1 MSDFSPVAVSFQTIG
16 SLLLAL
22 MMAQLGRMFPWRYAR
37 NWAFAWLAMFVA
49 LASVR
54 VYIATQDRLCWIVY
68 LMAEWAFLGLL
79 YAGSRELA
87 DGTHVPLR
95 YFFYCAPLALLLAAL
110 PVRFARTFN
119 DVFIG
124 QAAAVSIG
132 ALISFLTLGR
142 TGPNRRQVGWQTMR
156 IALALMTI
164 AYAAYV
170 PLFTLYTMGWNL
182 WFLPYSSLA
191 DLLGC
196 IVLGFGMILF
206 TTEEASRELK
216 DAVTALQ
223 VARDQMQHKLHTD
236 PLTEALSRHAF
247 LAMPRGITG
256 VVIMLDIDHLKQI
269 NDEAGH
275 DMGDLVI
282 RSAANAVRARIRAD
296 DLLFRWGGDEFLII
310 VPSSTMDVVNARLS
324 TLGDGIR
331 IERPSR
337 EPLVFTVSW
346 GGAEFGDGRSLEDA
360 MRMAD
365 LAMYDRRESK
375 RTLAQGYRRT

>member
-1 MSDFSPVAVSFQTIG
+1 MSDFSPVAVSFQTVG

-22 MMAQLGRMFPWRYAR
+22 MMAQLGRMFAWRYAR
-37 NWAFAWLAMFVA
+37 NWALAWLAMFVA

-54 VYIATQDRLCWIVY
+54 IYITTQDRWMWMVY
-68 LMAEWAFLGLL
+68 LVAEWAFLVLL

-87 DGTHVPLR
+87 DGTHVPVR
-95 YFFYCAPLALLLAAL
+95 YFLYCAPLAILLAAL
-110 PVRFARTFN
+110 PVKFARSFN

-124 QAAAVSIG
+124 QAAALSIG

-142 TGPNRRQVGWQTMR
+142 TSPSRRQVGWQTMR

-170 PLFTLYTMGWNL
+170 PLFTLYTMGQKF

-282 RSAANAVRARIRAD
+282 RSAANAIRGRIRAD

-310 VPSSTMDVVNARLS
+310 VPSSTIDVVNARLLALS
-324 TLGDGIR
+324 EGIR
-331 IERPSR
+331 IDRPPR
-337 EPLVFTVSW
+337 EPLMFTVSW
-346 GGAEFGDGRSLEDA
+346 GGAEFGPERTLEDA
-360 MRMAD
+360 MRVAD
-365 LAMYDRRESK
+365 LAMYERRS
-375 RTLAQGYRRT
+375 RRTA

>member
-1 MSDFSPVAVSFQTIG
+1 MSDFSPVAVSFQTVG

-22 MMAQLGRMFPWRYAR
+22 MMAQLGRMFAWRYVR
-37 NWAFAWLAMFVA
+37 NWAFAWLAMFIA
-49 LASVR
+49 LGSVR
-54 VYIATQDRLCWIVY
+54 VYIDTGDRIFWMVY
-68 LMAEWAFLGLL
+68 LIAEWAFLGLL

-87 DGTHVPLR
+87 DGTHVPIR
-95 YFFYCAPLALLLAAL
+95 YFFYCAPVALLVAVI
-110 PVRFARTFN
+110 PVRFARSFN

-132 ALISFLTLGR
+132 ALICFLTLGR
-142 TGPNRRQVGWQTMR
+142 TGAARRQVGWQTMR

-206 TTEEASRELK
+206 TTEEASRELT

-223 VARDQMQHKLHTD
+223 VVRDQMQHKLHTD

-256 VVIMLDIDHLKQI
+256 VVIMLDIDHLKRI
-269 NDEAGH
+269 NDQAGH
-275 DMGDLVI
+275 DMGDIVI
-282 RSAANAVRARIRAD
+282 RSTANAIRARIRAD

-310 VPSSTMDVVNARLS
+310 VPQSTMDVVNARLS
-324 TLGDGIR
+324 SLSEGIR
-331 IERPSR
+331 IDLPGRDA
-337 EPLVFTVSW
+337 LTFTVSW
-346 GGAEFGDGRSLEDA
+346 GGAEFGGGKTLEDA
-360 MRMAD
+360 MRVAD
-365 LAMYDRRESK
+365 MAMYGRR
-375 RTLAQGYRRT
+375 ARRSGATNAAVRF

>member
-22 MMAQLGRMFPWRYAR
+22 MMAQLGRMFSWRYAR

-54 VYIATQDRLCWIVY
+54 LYIATQDRLCWIVY

-223 VARDQMQHKLHTD
+223 VVRDQMQHKLHTD

-310 VPSSTMDVVNARLS
+310 VPNSNIDVVNARLS
-324 TLGDGIR
+324 SLADGIR
-331 IERPSR
+331 IDRPGR
-337 EPLVFTVSW
+337 EPLDFSVSW
-346 GGAEFGDGRSLEDA
+346 GGAEFGKGQTLEEA
-360 MRMAD
+360 MR
-365 LAMYDRRESK
+365 
-375 RTLAQGYRRT
+375 